1 MKKEM
6 SRKGKHREEKTMLD
20 TMNFYQRVVFARKLY
35 RRIQLKDN
43 VATRLF
49 LERIKK
55 EAK

>member
-1 MKKEM
+1 MNK
-6 SRKGKHREEKTMLD
+6 LD

-43 VATRLF
+43 AATRLF

>member
-1 MKKEM
+1 MNK
-6 SRKGKHREEKTMLD
+6 LD
-20 TMNFYQRVVFARKLY
+20 TMNFYQRAVFARKLY